1 MPPTKE
7 ELCEGVERL
16 KQIKD
21 KMLRSLEEAEN
32 IITELAGRKSLIHQ
46 RAESY
51 WLAHATTAITK
62 ESRWLGGS
70 MVTMEDTIQEL
81 EKVKVEDTEAEE

>member
-1 MPPTKE
+1 VSPTKE
-7 ELCEGVERL
+7 ELGEGIERL

-21 KMLRSLEEAEN
+21 EILQSLEEAEN
-32 IITELAGRKSLIHQ
+32 IITKLAGRKSLIHQ

-70 MVTMEDTIQEL
+70 MITMEDTMQEL
-81 EKVKVEDTEAEE
+81 EKVEVEDTDMEE